1 NSAATA
7 ANVQFELRTSD
18 GQSTGYTGSTTL
30 NPNGHMALFLN
41 QIPGMQ
47 SMPSSFRGVLHISS
61 NTSISVIGLRTR
73 YNERGDFLISTTPA
87 MADNTPASTDE
98 FVFPQVV
105 SGSGYATDFI
115 LMNPA
120 GTSQGMLSLKSQAGT
135 DLPLFAP

>member
-1 NSAATA
+1 
-7 ANVQFELRTSD
+7 
-18 GQSTGYTGSTTL
+18 
-30 NPNGHMALFLN
+30 MAMFLN

-47 SMPSSFRGVLHISS
+47 NVPSSFRGVLHITS
-61 NTSISVIGLRTR
+61 NTPISAIGLRTR

-87 MADNTPASTDE
+87 IADNTPPSTNE

-105 SGSGYATDFI
+105 SGSGYTTEFI